1 MPPMKS
7 TWNSDACAYAKKLE
21 NAECSLLLTLL
32 NCNAVYVIQC
42 QISNSPYLFSIQ
54 FLETGLGEFGAISS
68 EILQV
73 FFVLNILPVC

>member
-1 MPPMKS
+1 MHI
-7 TWNSDACAYAKKLE
+7 CKKLE

-32 NCNAVYVIQC
+32 NCILKKKNAVYVIQC

-54 FLETGLGEFGAISS
+54 FLETGLGEFGVISS

-73 FFVLNILPVC
+73 FLFSTFYQFVEWIMF